1 MKYSLYP
8 HKVCG
13 LALTLA
19 LAAASASLTSCGNNQ
34 HHEREESDAGCVY
47 VCSGPQAKRYHSTR
61 DCYGLSRCSGEIVET
76 TVEEAEDN
84 GRTPCRMCSE

>member
-1 MKYSLYP
+1 MKHNQNQY
-8 HKVCG
+8 KVCG

-19 LAAASASLTSCGNNQ
+19 LAVVAASLTSCSNGKR
-34 HHEREESDAGCVY
+34 HEKQKSDAGCVY

-76 TVEEAEDN
+76 TIEEAEDN
-84 GRTPCRMCSE
+84 GRTPCRMCPE